1 MGTGAFLFPDAHNG
15 GMNRGWVFK
24 ADAPRAVILVRF
36 LVGGVFL
43 SEGIQKFL
51 FPAALG
57 AGRFL
62 KIGIP
67 LPEIMAPFV
76 GAVEVVCGALLILGL
91 ATRLA
96 TIPLIID
103 IGVAIA
109 TTKIPIWLASGFW
122 AMAHEA
128 RTDYSMLAGL
138 LFLLVSGAGRWSMDR
153 VLAPRKV
160 KPYTGGIG

>member
-1 MGTGAFLFPDAHNG
+1 MSRD
-15 GMNRGWVFK
+15 WVFK
-24 ADAPRAVILVRF
+24 ASAPRAVILVR
-36 LVGGVFL
+36 LMVGGVFL

-67 LPEIMAPFV
+67 LPELTAPFV

-103 IGVAIA
+103 MAVAIA
-109 TTKIPIWLASGFW
+109 TTKIPILMANGFW

-128 RTDYSMLAGL
+128 RTDYSMLLGL
-138 LFLLVSGAGRWSMDR
+138 LFLLVSGAGGLSFDR
-153 VLAPRKV
+153 ALAPRKA
-160 KPYTGGIG
+160 KSLTTKHL